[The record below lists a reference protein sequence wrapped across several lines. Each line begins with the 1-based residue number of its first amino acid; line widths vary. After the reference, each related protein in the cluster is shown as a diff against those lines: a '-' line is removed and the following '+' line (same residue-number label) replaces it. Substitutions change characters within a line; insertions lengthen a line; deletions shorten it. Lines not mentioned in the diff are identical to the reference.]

1 MQIATAF
8 VMGSVFAMAM
18 RSNGHSVD
26 LANDADK
33 WITVHPGGKGP
44 RANGKGNKGGTPVL
58 IDGETGRIKGGMGG
72 KFTGQKIGE
81 VRKSFVGPKTPSE
94 ERLAKAAS
102 SSSTPSGAASA
113 GAASS
118 AGSQTA
124 VKASSPAMTKDQ
136 LKAKWG
142 AAGRRGAAK
151 EFRNSMPK
159 EELRA
164 LMTDFRN
171 VKSEFTPTQDPMERM
186 RLGMLRDSRVGKAIE
201 REFGVPGMPVDDY
214 STMAFLRDA
223 YGKGHEFAAY
233 RRLAAETPAPSPAT
247 IKNGTKLDGQKLTAL
262 IKSGKDWQGGEHH
275 RAYLDADKVLG
286 ALGYKIERNDRG
298 KLLSMKDPDG
308 DEMSKTK
315 AFKTHLGYSDLYYDY
330 ADGKIRNR
338 DGHKFFEPEEKA

>member
-1 MQIATAF
+1 M
-8 VMGSVFAMAM
+8 
-18 RSNGHSVD
+18 
-26 LANDADK
+26 
-33 WITVHPGGKGP
+33 
-44 RANGKGNKGGTPVL
+44 
-58 IDGETGRIKGGMGG
+58 
-72 KFTGQKIGE
+72 
-81 VRKSFVGPKTPSE
+81 GPKTPPE

-113 GAASS
+113 GASSS
-118 AGSQTA
+118 AGSRAA
-124 VKASSPAMTKDQ
+124 VKAPSPAMTKDQ

-247 IKNGTKLDGQKLTAL
+247 IKNGTKLDGQKLSAL

-330 ADGKIRNR
+330 ADGKITNR